1 MNEYSEIQYSN
12 NNSYI
17 GEFKDN
23 IMDGEIFYGMME
35 NTILVNIKKKLKYGF
50 GIYISE
56 FKKYDCYIGFF
67 EYGKTFWFMY

>member
-56 FKKYDCYIGFF
+56 FKIYDCYIGFF
-67 EYGKTFWFMY
+67 EHGKTFWFMY